1 MALILIIDDMCTTRE
16 YFRAVCVHAGHQVL
30 EAASGAYGLQL
41 ARTHWPHLIIADI
54 YMRPMSGLELV
65 KTLKHDTHVADIP
78 VIMTSMTT
86 AGGHN
91 AAEALRLG
99 AITFLP
105 GPIGIRSLITAIEE
119 ALRPQSSTD
128 VRALQV

>member
-1 MALILIIDDMCTTRE
+1 MALILIIDDTCSTRE

-30 EAASGAYGLQL
+30 EAASGEYGLQL
-41 ARTHWPHLIIADI
+41 ARTHWPQLIITDI
-54 YMRPMSGLELV
+54 YMRSMSGLELL
-65 KTLKHDTHVADIP
+65 KRLKHNTHVADIP
-78 VIMTSMTT
+78 VIVTSLTT

-105 GPIGIRSLITAIEE
+105 GPIGVRSLMTAIED
-119 ALRPQSSTD
+119 ALHPEWWT
-128 VRALQV
+128 

>member
-1 MALILIIDDMCTTRE
+1 MALILIVDDTPLTRE
-16 YFRAVCVHAGHQVL
+16 LFRTICEHAGHQVL
-30 EAASGAYGLQL
+30 EAASGEYGLQL
-41 ARTHWPHLIIADI
+41 ARTHWPQLIIADI
-54 YMRPMSGLELV
+54 YMRPISGLELV

-105 GPIGIRSLITAIEE
+105 GPIGVRSLITAIEE
-119 ALRPQSSTD
+119 SLHPQP
-128 VRALQV
+128 